1 MVSKVAWQVVKVKPG
16 DGSKFTLS
24 SSGILNQEKSRVAI
38 NEDMI
43 RVDVTTTSNRIQTD
57 FHLKI
62 FPKSYVSKRQK
73 KEGLSSM
80 NIIMIGLDSTAH
92 SHFQR
97 KLGKVYKFLKDDL
110 RSFIFNGY
118 SIVGD
123 GTTPALLALLTG
135 RKEEELPEG
144 RHR

>member
-1 MVSKVAWQVVKVKPG
+1 MISKVIWQVVKVKPG
-16 DGSKFTLS
+16 DGSKFILT
-24 SSGILNQEKSRVAI
+24 SSGILNQKKPQVSI

-43 RVDVTTTSNRIQTD
+43 RVDVVTTGGEKQTD

-62 FPKSYVSKRQK
+62 SPKPDVLKRPTK
-73 KEGLSSM
+73 KGLGSL
-80 NIIMIGLDSTAH
+80 NVIMVGLDSTAH

-97 KLGKVYKFLKDDL
+97 KLGNVYKYLKDNL